1 MIPNLIESNNLF
13 SQNFDQGIHLSSN
26 KEAAI
31 LLRFLKYLRI
41 SNLFSQLSDKRQQSK
56 TNYSN
61 TSLSFWAFFTL
72 LFRQGSKNSFRTT
85 LGGLSGKKRKAM
97 ATLLMTDDTLPHSST
112 VDDYLRHLD
121 AEQLNNVLVGIF
133 QRMQKT
139 KVFYNHVSIL
149 MPDNRFLL
157 GCDGFHTH
165 TYSKPHSVDELG
177 NNICPYCL
185 PRRRNKGTPK
195 EEVYW
200 VHVFVTFVIIF
211 RGGLKIPIYIYPLK
225 ACQVKECLSD
235 EAFKQECELKATYAV
250 LPIIKNQFP
259 HTAFTFCGDGL
270 YANEPTILLLN
281 SLFFEYLIVRK
292 EKSLKCLGRHCDELS
307 KTELYQK
314 SYVFSTCEKNG
325 RKTITRKA
333 QWFNNEMVGK
343 EAGTNVLR
351 FEETIVNHGGV
362 LFDHYKGEWLCSKRL
377 HKGNCFEQAKQAR
390 SRWEHEDL
398 HNTCKRRGFEAKHD
412 MARKDPNLC
421 LIWKLMLFIAFS
433 VFELF
438 RCLKLVQDACGRRSW
453 MKFSRDLLHQLV
465 YEDWGEISN
474 SSILQKEKVQFRFCF
489 EESS

>member
-1 MIPNLIESNNLF
+1 MIPQLIKSNNFF
-13 SQNFDQGIHLSSN
+13 SENFDQEIQLSSN
-26 KEAAI
+26 KDAAI
-31 LLRFLKYLRI
+31 LLRFLKHLRI

-56 TNYSN
+56 TSYSN
-61 TSLSFWAFFTL
+61 ASLSFWAFLTL

-85 LGGLSGKKRKAM
+85 LEGLSGKKKKAI
-97 ATLLMTDDTLPHSST
+97 ASLLMTDDNLPHSST

-133 QRMQKT
+133 QRGLKT

-165 TYSKPHSVDELG
+165 TYSKPHSVDEHG

-235 EAFKQECELKATYAV
+235 EAFKQECELKATHAV
-250 LPIIKNQFP
+250 LPIIKNKFP
-259 HTAFTFCGDGL
+259 HTAFTFCGDAL
-270 YANEPTILLLN
+270 YANEPTIQLLN

-292 EKSLKCLGRHCDELS
+292 EKSLKCLRRHCDELS

-314 SYVFSTCEKNG
+314 SYSFKACEKNG
-325 RKTITRKA
+325 RKTITRQA

-343 EAGTNVLR
+343 ESITNVLR
-351 FEETIVNHGGV
+351 FEETIVNNAGMV
-362 LFDHYKGEWLCSKRL
+362 LDHYKGEWLCSKRL

-398 HNTCKRRGFEAKHD
+398 HNTCKNRGFEARHD

-438 RCLKLVQDACGRRSW
+438 KCLKLVQDACGRRSW

-465 YEDWGEISN
+465 YEDWGEIS
-474 SSILQKEKVQFRFCF
+474 SSPILQKEKVQFRFCF
-489 EESS
+489 EKSS